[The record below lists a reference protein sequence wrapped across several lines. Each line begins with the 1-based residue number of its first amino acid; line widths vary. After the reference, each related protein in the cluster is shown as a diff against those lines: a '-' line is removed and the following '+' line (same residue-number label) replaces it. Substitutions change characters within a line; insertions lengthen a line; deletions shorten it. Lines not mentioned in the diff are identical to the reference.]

1 MKKEIKKFVR
11 VAEKIIKIIEK
22 EINENVTLDDLFI
35 ENLNYRRKVDYIILE
50 TEIIKYYK
58 LKENIRLFDLILL
71 KKHKNDI
78 KVVDLVELV
87 CEMLPWQ
94 EKHMKD

>member
-87 CEMLPWQ
+87 CELLP
-94 EKHMKD
+94 